1 MIKESV
7 FSRVAAVANEVLKI
21 TLKMLVLDNLR
32 KYVLLEFSGFCGQFL
47 EAFCKDCSGFI
58 IQTPSF
64 YCEKHNRNNTPF
76 SQKYHTNLRMLSF
89 LKYFI

>member
-1 MIKESV
+1 M
-7 FSRVAAVANEVLKI
+7 VATNEVLTI
-21 TLKMLVLDNLR
+21 ALKKLALNNLQN
-32 KYVLLEFSGFCGQFL
+32 VLLEFLGFCGQFL

-76 SQKYHTNLRMLSF
+76 SQKYRVNLRMLSF

>member
-1 MIKESV
+1 MRGFARCFARGFVKKCDM
-7 FSRVAAVANEVLKI
+7 FCKR
-21 TLKMLVLDNLR
+21 
-32 KYVLLEFSGFCGQFL
+32 FCGQFL
-47 EAFCKDCSGFI
+47 EVFCKGSGGFI

-76 SQKYHTNLRMLSF
+76 SQKYRTNLRMLSF